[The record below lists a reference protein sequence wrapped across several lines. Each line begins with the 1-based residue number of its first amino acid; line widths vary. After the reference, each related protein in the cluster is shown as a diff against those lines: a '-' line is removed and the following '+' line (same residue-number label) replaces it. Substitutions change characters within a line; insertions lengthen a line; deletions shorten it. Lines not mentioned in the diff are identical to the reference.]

1 MSNPVPASEAA
12 GDLAVRFLGGAAQ
25 VTGSCTWVRVG
36 PSQLLVDCGL
46 YQERDSAYRNWDSFP
61 FCPKEIDAVLL
72 THAHLDHSGLLP
84 RLVGAGFA
92 GPIWATPATTDLA
105 GLVLR
110 DAGHLQEEDAA
121 FKRRRHHREG
131 RQGAHPE
138 VPLYT
143 AEDAELALGQFRP
156 WPYDK
161 PLDLGGGVTATFRDA
176 GHILGSARLD
186 LEAAHPS
193 RGTQRLVFSGDVGQW
208 NRPLVRDPAVLGDT
222 DWLVCESTYG
232 DRDHEDEGDI
242 GERLA
247 AVVNHTVQAGGNLLI
262 PTFAIE
268 RAQELMYYL
277 SRLVREDRIPHLLVF
292 LDSPLAVNATEVFLR
307 HSECLD
313 EEARDFLARHHSP
326 FAFPGLR
333 LVHSVEESKAIN
345 RIRGTCIIMAGA
357 GMCTGGRIKH
367 HLEHQISRPET
378 TVLFVGYQARGT
390 LGRQLLEGCERVRI
404 HGQEHAVR
412 ARIEQIHGFSAH
424 AGQSEIRRWLA
435 GLRRPP
441 QQVFFNH
448 GEAEVCQ
455 TLANSVHQEFGWK
468 TAVPQPGQQ
477 FELR

>member
-1 MSNPVPASEAA
+1 VSDPVQAPDSTA
-12 GDLAVRFLGGAAQ
+12 GLTLRFLGGAAQ
-25 VTGSCTWVRVG
+25 VTGSCTWVQVG
-36 PSQLLVDCGL
+36 SLRLLVDCGM
-46 YQERDSAYRNWDSFP
+46 YQERDSISRNWDPFP
-61 FCPKEIDAVLL
+61 FCPKQIDGVLL
-72 THAHLDHSGLLP
+72 THAHLDHTGLLP
-84 RLVGAGFA
+84 RLVRAGFS
-92 GPIWATPATTDLA
+92 GPIWATPATADLA

-121 FKRRRHHREG
+121 FKRRRHQREG
-131 RQGAHPE
+131 RQAAYPE
-138 VPLYT
+138 VPLST
-143 AEDAELALGQFRP
+143 ADDAELALGQFRP
-156 WPYDK
+156 WAYDQ
-161 PLDLGGGVTATFRDA
+161 PLDLGSGVTATFRDA

-186 LEAAHPS
+186 IAATDS
-193 RGTQRLVFSGDVGQW
+193 AGATRRLVFSGDVGQW
-208 NRPLVRDPAVLGDT
+208 QRPLVRDPVALSDT

-232 DRDHEDEGDI
+232 DRDHEDDGDI
-242 GERLA
+242 AERLA
-247 AVVNHTVQAGGNLLI
+247 AVVNHAVHAGGNLLI

-277 SRLVREDRIPHLLVF
+277 SRLVWEDRIPHLLVF

-307 HSECLD
+307 HPECLD
-313 EEARDFLARHHSP
+313 DDARDFLARHRSP

-333 LVHSVEESKAIN
+333 LVHTVEESKAIN

-390 LGRQLLEGCERVRI
+390 LGRQLLEGCDRVRI
-404 HGQEHAVR
+404 HGQQHAVR

-424 AGQSEIRRWLA
+424 AGRSEIRRWLA
-435 GLRRPP
+435 GLPRPP
-441 QQVFFNH
+441 RQVFFNH
-448 GEAEVCQ
+448 GDAEVCQ
-455 TLANSVHQEFGWK
+455 TLADSVRQEFGWE